1 MLTRRGWALAAVT
14 LGGFTMAMWFS
25 ARSLN
30 AVVGPVAIA
39 LVAGYVQVKRA
50 GQPELR
56 TEASEYGFA
65 GETVPVSLSFDSS
78 TPLAATVR
86 LDADD
91 GLSVAD
97 SEVETTVADESLSF
111 DVTLRER
118 GFQSV
123 GPVEV
128 VAEDVLGVWSETY
141 TYPVSREVVVF
152 PEIHRLHDASD
163 LAALHREFGLGGRDR
178 FDQLREY
185 ERGDP
190 LRDVHWKSS
199 AKRADDELVVM
210 EFEAE
215 EERQQVE
222 LLAEAEGGR
231 MDDVA
236 EAAASVL
243 AYLLDAGLAVGLTVP
258 GGRVE
263 PGTGPDHRTEL
274 LTLLARTYP
283 GTVGDSR
290 REGTDVLV
298 QSAADEDDVR
308 VTVGDR
314 TVAFSRLSGASRDA
328 EPNRTSRGQSS
339 RSDDRTAFADGGSES
354 RGRSPGGERR

>member
-14 LGGFTMAMWFS
+14 LAGFVMAAWFS

-30 AVVGPVAIA
+30 AVVGPVA
-39 LVAGYVQVKRA
+39 
-50 GQPELR
+50 
-56 TEASEYGFA
+56 
-65 GETVPVSLSFDSS
+65 
-78 TPLAATVR
+78 
-86 LDADD
+86 
-91 GLSVAD
+91 D
-97 SEVETTVADESLSF
+97 SEVETTVADDSLSF
-111 DVTLRER
+111 DVTLCER

-128 VAEDVLGVWSETY
+128 VVEDVLGVWSETY

-152 PEIHRLHDASD
+152 PEIHRLRDASD
-163 LAALHREFGLGGRDR
+163 LAALHQQFGLGGRDR

-236 EAAASVL
+236 EAAASIL
-243 AYLLDAGLAVGLTVP
+243 TYLLDAGLAVGLTVP

-274 LTLLARTYP
+274 LTLLARTHP

-290 REGTDVLV
+290 REETDVLV
-298 QSAADEDDVR
+298 QSSADDEDVR

-314 TVAFSRLSGASRDA
+314 TVAFSKLSGDRSESDPAPGGRSAAS
-328 EPNRTSRGQSS
+328 G
-339 RSDDRTAFADGGSES
+339 DRTAFTDGGPASS
-354 RGRSPGGERR
+354 GGERR